1 MRLPTDPESVALIK
15 ALRPFLSEKGQS
27 ACDDLLGAV
36 NLMSIFESLG
46 EVVRGQRGRSGERPL
61 AFLSNLAHMEIDPKI
76 IAKAVDTMLNVPRG
90 PIEPEP
96 NTFAGIQA
104 TPMPSP
110 PPAGSNSDAA
120 PQIPPAPMPP
130 GFKPEDIA
138 RMVQGLMAR
147 AAQDPAFAA
156 MIGSIAQDGI
166 RGNMLQKLMEMLGP
180 DFMQGGSN
188 DDRSR

>member
-1 MRLPTDPESVALIK
+1 
-15 ALRPFLSEKGQS
+15 
-27 ACDDLLGAV
+27 
-36 NLMSIFESLG
+36 
-46 EVVRGQRGRSGERPL
+46 
-61 AFLSNLAHMEIDPKI
+61 
-76 IAKAVDTMLNVPRG
+76 
-90 PIEPEP
+90 
-96 NTFAGIQA
+96 
-104 TPMPSP
+104 MPSP

-166 RGNMLQKLMEMLGP
+166 RGNMLPKLMEMLGP